1 MSEGVREGRKGKE
14 GRKERGAARSL
25 PGLGALPGPGGL
37 VGPSGRRG
45 LAVPREGCVCVWG
58 CPLSGSRGVCVGGD
72 TDAFGVF
79 PVVRP

>member
-1 MSEGVREGRKGKE
+1 MREGGKE
-14 GRKERGAARSL
+14 RQEGRRGRAAGSL

-45 LAVPREGCVCVWG
+45 LAVPREGGGWVCVRG
-58 CPLSGSRGVCVGGD
+58 CPLSGSRGVCVWGHRP
-72 TDAFGVF
+72 